1 MINLRR
7 TLLPGTM
14 LLAVQAFALPALGQ
28 QCDHDS
34 TPITASPGPGGQSV
48 VTDQSVVADP
58 NLAAGPEGRGSKLAT
73 LDLVVID
80 APVALSLPGNPA
92 GTSVCYS
99 ISNSTPQSYF
109 VPWNTPSEWS
119 AFLQAIGASHQLSAL
134 LDTAPPPANASWI
147 NGISVSLCCP
157 EQQVGTICQAE
168 GGPLVSTSELGYRY
182 KGTPSGDIP
191 SWAAEGD
198 VYGPVYAA
206 DVAGNP
212 NLNYRVTF
220 VCQNGAWVKTHEEGS
235 CVPTPGQCAP
245 GSAGLTA
252 LPSDLTTLCA
262 AGSIFGGLTNTGG
275 AGPWTWT
282 CLGTPG
288 QADASCSSAAS
299 GCGPANATVD
309 MSPAAPAAGT
319 LCAGTS
325 TLAASPVLTTGAPP
339 AWTWTCKDNS
349 SGLSASCS
357 AISDASP
364 PACGSAAGGMYAIA
378 PSDPAALCQ
387 SGTPSN
393 VIIYNWF
400 GSVLWGWQCTD
411 SVGGGTV
418 CTASVLNSGQC
429 GSANGVASSSVPV
442 DLCAAGNTPSPVL
455 DINNTW
461 TWQCAGTNP
470 GAINATCSAPANLVA
485 TNSDFCGTANGT
497 LSPSPPSA
505 NLCASGALA
514 TSVVDSGNGQWTWTC
529 VSGGTPSI
537 CAATNTTEE
546 TTTAQGICGSANR
559 TAIPDVPNINLCAAG
574 TPSTVTGSGPWS
586 WTCQGASSG
595 ANCRA
600 NICQVCAGTV
610 TATVNGPA
618 TIGTLGGCTVRGYST
633 WTETDVMS
641 AANADE
647 TLQWSDPFHGAFS
660 TVIGAAAASPATYCP
675 PCYQT
680 AQSVTN
686 AQVVVQA
693 AQGSCPGNSAL
704 NSGQPVSY
712 SATGVTLTPQ

>member
-73 LDLVVID
+73 LDSVVID

-411 SVGGGTV
+411 FVGGGTV

-429 GSANGVASSSVPV
+429 GSANGVHHPQSPSTYALPATRLLPCWTSTIHGPGNAQELTRVRSMPLARHPPISWPRTRTS
-442 DLCAAGNTPSPVL
+442 AARPTEHYRRL
-455 DINNTW
+455 RRQLIYARAALLRQAW
-461 TWQCAGTNP
+461 L
-470 GAINATCSAPANLVA
+470 IVA
-485 TNSDFCGTANGT
+485 TANG
-497 LSPSPPSA
+497 
-505 NLCASGALA
+505 
-514 TSVVDSGNGQWTWTC
+514 
-529 VSGGTPSI
+529 
-537 CAATNTTEE
+537 
-546 TTTAQGICGSANR
+546 
-559 TAIPDVPNINLCAAG
+559 
-574 TPSTVTGSGPWS
+574 
-586 WTCQGASSG
+586 
-595 ANCRA
+595 
-600 NICQVCAGTV
+600 
-610 TATVNGPA
+610 
-618 TIGTLGGCTVRGYST
+618 LGHV
-633 WTETDVMS
+633 S
-641 AANADE
+641 AAA
-647 TLQWSDPFHGAFS
+647 LHPFARPQIRPKRQRQHRAS
-660 TVIGAAAASPATYCP
+660 AAVPTAPLFQTCP
-675 PCYQT
+675 T
-680 AQSVTN
+680 SISVRR
-686 AQVVVQA
+686 A
-693 AQGSCPGNSAL
+693 PLAL
-704 NSGQPVSY
+704 
-712 SATGVTLTPQ
+712 